1 MAAIP
6 RAAVVED
13 ISEQMAIETGTRVT
27 SATAHGKHGHSL
39 ISDAKFRQLYELALK
54 MQRAGEREE
63 RMRGREAA
71 MAAVTADLQRSDAVV
86 AEFAGSVDDI
96 GRGHVTVR
104 MERRSFE
111 ERVIEALSDA
121 VCDRMRKTGR
131 ITAIFFD
138 GTANSRV
145 MQEARALAIAA
156 KLPVLLVEHLPARG
170 RRDRSKKKGK
180 KPAALEYPSIPV
192 EAQDVIAMYR
202 AAHESIARAR
212 EGGGPTHIV
221 SVRWQ
226 LAADESRR
234 ARKSR
239 NAVEHLEEWLMA
251 RGLPAQEWRREIV
264 AEFEADPIVRQ
275 SEESA
280 FGAGNKS
287 DGETEDEERETRAIA

>member
-1 MAAIP
+1 
-6 RAAVVED
+6 
-13 ISEQMAIETGTRVT
+13 MAIETGTRVT

-71 MAAVTADLQRSDAVV
+71 MAAVAADLQGSDAVV

-96 GRGHVTVR
+96 ARGHVTVR

-121 VCDRMRKTGR
+121 VGDRMRKTGR

-138 GTANSRV
+138 GTEKSKV

-156 KLPVLLVEHLPARG
+156 KLPVLLVEHLSTKG

-180 KPAALEYPSIPV
+180 KTAALEYPSIPV

-212 EGGGPTHIV
+212 EGSGPTHIV

-239 NAVEHLEEWLMA
+239 ERRGASGRVADGA
-251 RGLPAQEWRREIV
+251 RIT
-264 AEFEADPIVRQ
+264 
-275 SEESA
+275 
-280 FGAGNKS
+280 GAGMAAR
-287 DGETEDEERETRAIA
+287 DRRGV